1 MKRVGIVFL
10 AVLLVL
16 SSIPFAWAAEPMTLS
31 ADAVSGSYREIL
43 SVPVRVKN
51 NTGLMGCSLELCYD
65 SERFAPLAV
74 TRGDLWSNGLMD
86 SNLESAAGTLRVVW
100 SASAACYEDGVLFT
114 VDFMVKG
121 EAYGRYP
128 MELRCNKDDTFNERY
143 ERLELPCEAA
153 GIILEKEDANPLLY
167 SGSYSAAMGEA
178 VDVYLRVADNDGLPA
193 GKLILSYDTSLL
205 TFIEMESLLAEAELA
220 EYTDGALF
228 IAMQKLSKEKG
239 DGALLRL
246 RFRVKYCEAKTYE
259 LKWNH
264 DGGVVCHAAQ
274 LSVQAGDAR
283 IYGGQNQRTEQTVTV
298 PVCIAGNPGLMG
310 MKLTFFYDATML
322 QPTGVVRGQILSGGM
337 FSHNMAESGKIVIV
351 WSGTADVSQDGELF
365 LLQFDLIDELEKDTN
380 LQMQYS
386 QMDTFNSAWQDV
398 VLCCEEIT
406 VEKKERPA
414 CDGGT
419 TCPCYGYIDRPT
431 ADHWSHAGI
440 DFVVEQGLMIGVSD
454 TEFAPAEEFTRGMMV
469 MVLYRME
476 GCPKVEAGNEFAD
489 VPQTEWYAQAVAWA
503 AEQGVVKGYG
513 DGTFKPNGAI
523 TREEI
528 AIMFCRYAKLSR
540 TYEEAE
546 ESHLETFPDGETVS
560 PWAVTELNWA
570 VDTGLINGVWTEE
583 GTFLLPLEH
592 ANREQLATIL
602 MRFLSE

>member
-1 MKRVGIVFL
+1 MNEYAKRGY
-10 AVLLVL
+10 LLEN
-16 SSIPFAWAAEPMTLS
+16 F
-31 ADAVSGSYREIL
+31 R
-43 SVPVRVKN
+43 
-51 NTGLMGCSLELCYD
+51 
-65 SERFAPLAV
+65 
-74 TRGDLWSNGLMD
+74 
-86 SNLESAAGTLRVVW
+86 
-100 SASAACYEDGVLFT
+100 LFH
-114 VDFMVKG
+114 
-121 EAYGRYP
+121 
-128 MELRCNKDDTFNERY
+128 L
-143 ERLELPCEAA
+143 
-153 GIILEKEDANPLLY
+153 
-167 SGSYSAAMGEA
+167 
-178 VDVYLRVADNDGLPA
+178 
-193 GKLILSYDTSLL
+193 
-205 TFIEMESLLAEAELA
+205 
-220 EYTDGALF
+220 
-228 IAMQKLSKEKG
+228 
-239 DGALLRL
+239 
-246 RFRVKYCEAKTYE
+246 
-259 LKWNH
+259 
-264 DGGVVCHAAQ
+264 
-274 LSVQAGDAR
+274 
-283 IYGGQNQRTEQTVTV
+283 RTEQTVTV

-476 GCPKVEAGNEFAD
+476 GSPKVEASNEFAD